1 MKQAWSRICNQV
13 KRVYKGLSVG
23 SLGSCSGTFA
33 GMCDFSG
40 TVFLQGKLLRLPQE
54 EKGIHSL
61 QVQEIELKNL
71 SEEERQKMMLQSTE
85 AEKLEQA
92 LEDIETDRQTKAEK
106 DKAGAGDGTVTIES
120 NEQEKTYNLFW
131 IPVEKGYTN
140 KLVIYMQSNNTY
152 FDYTVRVVR
161 RGNGGE
167 QTALDYQKRGVVAL
181 AKTI

>member
-13 KRVYKGLSVG
+13 KRVYKASPWVRGAAVPALL
-23 SLGSCSGTFA
+23 LGCAILAELF
-33 GMCDFSG
+33 F
-40 TVFLQGKLLRLPQE
+40 FQGKLLRLPQE

-106 DKAGAGDGTVTIES
+106 DKAGAGYLYA
-120 NEQEKTYNLFW
+120 EQQYLF
-131 IPVEKGYTN
+131 
-140 KLVIYMQSNNTY
+140 
-152 FDYTVRVVR
+152 
-161 RGNGGE
+161 
-167 QTALDYQKRGVVAL
+167 
-181 AKTI
+181 

>member
-13 KRVYKGLSVG
+13 KRVYKASPWVRWAAVPALL
-23 SLGSCSGTFA
+23 LGCAILAELF
-33 GMCDFSG
+33 F
-40 TVFLQGKLLRLPQE
+40 FQGKLLRLPQE

-120 NEQEKTYNLFW
+120 N
-131 IPVEKGYTN
+131 
-140 KLVIYMQSNNTY
+140 
-152 FDYTVRVVR
+152 
-161 RGNGGE
+161 
-167 QTALDYQKRGVVAL
+167 
-181 AKTI
+181 